1 MQRPV
6 QVQIAV
12 WLLQLHSCVLLAE
25 RTTNDDD
32 DENGEG
38 DVDESSVMSLLIE
51 ETLKNLF
58 EKTYI

>member
-25 RTTNDDD
+25 ITTNDD

-38 DVDESSVMSLLIE
+38 DVDESSVMLLLIE
-51 ETLKNLF
+51 ETLK
-58 EKTYI
+58 

>member
-51 ETLKNLF
+51 ETLKKLF
-58 EKTYI
+58 